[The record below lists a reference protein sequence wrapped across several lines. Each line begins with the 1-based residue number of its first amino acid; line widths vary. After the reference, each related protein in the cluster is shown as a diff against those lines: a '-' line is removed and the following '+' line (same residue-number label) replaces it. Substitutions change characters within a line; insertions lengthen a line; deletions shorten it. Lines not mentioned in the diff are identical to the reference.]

1 MIYITGASGFLGKN
15 LTSFFKK
22 KDISFKAYSRKKT
35 ENAIQ
40 IDNYTDIKENKD
52 AIILHLASNSD
63 TRSNVFAQEI
73 NFYKNISKKKWKHQ
87 FFFSS
92 AQVYDDQSAIIKSE
106 NSSVNPNNNYGKKK
120 YEIEKIFFKIQNSTI
135 LRLSNI
141 IGHGM
146 SKKNVLNSIFHQLC
160 LGPKIKLENTYS
172 VRDFISINDFV
183 IILTSMI
190 DLMPR
195 GIFNISTGRGTQI
208 DQILIYMTEIM
219 NKYKYKLEVNDKS
232 NRISN
237 LVLDNSKIKNLCNI
251 DINIDIKDIIRDLIE
266 NKKI

>member
-15 LTSFFKK
+15 LISFFKK
-22 KDISFKAYSRKKT
+22 KEIDFKAYSRKKSEDTIQVEKYT
-35 ENAIQ
+35 EIE
-40 IDNYTDIKENKD
+40 ENRD

-63 TRSNVFAQEI
+63 TSSNIFTEEI
-73 NFYKNISKKKWKHQ
+73 DYYSNISKKKWKHQ

-92 AQVYDDQSAIIKSE
+92 AQVYDSKSEIIKNE
-106 NSSVNPNNNYGKKK
+106 NSSINPNNNYGRKK
-120 YEIEKIFFKIQNSTI
+120 YEIEKIFLKIENSTI

-141 IGHGM
+141 IGQGM
-146 SKKNVLNSIFHQLC
+146 SKKNVFNSILYQLR
-160 LGPKIKLENTYS
+160 LGSKIKLENTYS
-172 VRDFISINDFV
+172 VRDFISVNDLV
-183 IILTSMI
+183 RIITFMI
-190 DLMPR
+190 DLRPC

-208 DQILIYMTEIM
+208 NQILIYMTEIM